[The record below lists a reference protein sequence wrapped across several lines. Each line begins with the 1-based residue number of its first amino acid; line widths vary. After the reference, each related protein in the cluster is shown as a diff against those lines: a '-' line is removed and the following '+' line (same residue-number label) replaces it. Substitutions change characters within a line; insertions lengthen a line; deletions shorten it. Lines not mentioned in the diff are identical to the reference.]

1 MTEPAAAPANTED
14 AAWAS
19 FKTPLEKTSLVDFCQ
34 DVERLF
40 RINPYLEF
48 AGWEACG
55 NNSYR
60 FQGRNL
66 SQDPPFDFELVLH
79 AEPLPDGLRIRYE
92 QGLKSTTTFRVTG
105 ADTGSELTITED
117 YGAVSQK
124 ERQERLHEV
133 DRSLVKWA
141 EDLQG
146 YLVRWNHWS
155 WLAPWR
161 FYMRRIWQPMKPTA
175 RRITYIL
182 LWISVVEIALIAL
195 GVAIYFA
202 EYR

>member
-1 MTEPAAAPANTED
+1 MTESSAAPTNTED

-19 FKTPLEKTSLVDFCQ
+19 FKTPLDKTSLVEFCQ
-34 DVERLF
+34 DVERLI

-48 AGWEACG
+48 ATWEPCG
-55 NNSYR
+55 NNCFR

-66 SQDPPFDFELVLH
+66 SQDPPFDFDLELHV
-79 AEPLPDGLRIRYE
+79 EPEPDGLHIRYDG
-92 QGLKSTTTFRVTG
+92 GLKSSTTFSVKST
-105 ADTGSELTITED
+105 DNGSELTITED
-117 YGAVSQK
+117 YGAVVEK
-124 ERQERLHEV
+124 ERQKRLHEV
-133 DRSLVKWA
+133 DRSLVKWS

-146 YLVRWNHWS
+146 YLIRWSRWS
-155 WLAPWR
+155 WFSPWR
-161 FYMRRIWQPMKPTA
+161 IYMHRVWQPMKPTA